1 MVLYSST
8 TCPRCKVLKMKLD
21 KAGIKY
27 QINDN
32 QDEMIEMGIK
42 QIPKLQLDDGTMLD
56 FAAAVK
62 FVNGLDGEVTQQ

>member
-21 KAGIKY
+21 KAGVKY
-27 QINDN
+27 QINNN
-32 QDEMIEMGIK
+32 QDEMIELGIK

-62 FVNGLDGEVTQQ
+62 FVNGLDEGVTQQ

>member
-21 KAGIKY
+21 KAGVKY
-27 QINDN
+27 QINNN
-32 QDEMIEMGIK
+32 QDEMIELGIK

-62 FVNGLDGEVTQQ
+62 FVNGLDEEVTQQ